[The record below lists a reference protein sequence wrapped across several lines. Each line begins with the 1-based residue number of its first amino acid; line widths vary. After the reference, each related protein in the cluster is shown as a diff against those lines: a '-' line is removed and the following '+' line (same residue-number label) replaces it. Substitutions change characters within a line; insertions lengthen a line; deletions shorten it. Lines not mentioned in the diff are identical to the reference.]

1 MNALNLDAYDYLFKG
16 IFLFIFIISGNYLGE
31 LLGCRLIYL
40 LTENMIIK
48 NLLGFLTLFLTLAF
62 TIDLKTPLW
71 ELFKISVIL
80 YIIFILSSKTTK
92 YINYLLIFIFL
103 ISFIVQLYKDRL
115 KKKIQ
120 LKKITDNEKIHL
132 EYIKIFNNYILKIII
147 VLILIGV
154 LIYIGEQKRSHKE
167 NFNYYTFFVGEINC
181 GEGKENI
188 NNPKE
193 YWNSL
198 KYTFNI

>member
-1 MNALNLDAYDYLFKG
+1 MLELDNNDYLFKG
-16 IFLFIFIISGNYLGE
+16 IFLFIFIISGNYLGQ

-40 LTENMIIK
+40 LNESIITK
-48 NLLGFLTLFLTLAF
+48 HLLGFITLFLTLAF
-62 TIDLKTPLW
+62 TVDLNKSLFK
-71 ELFKISVIL
+71 LFKISCIL

-120 LKKITDNEKIHL
+120 IKKITDNEKIHL

-147 VLILIGV
+147 ALILIGV
-154 LIYIGEQKRSHKE
+154 LIYIGEQKRSHEE

-181 GEGKENI
+181 GEGEENI

-193 YWNSL
+193 YWKSL

>member
-1 MNALNLDAYDYLFKG
+1 MLELDNNDYLFKG
-16 IFLFIFIISGNYLGE
+16 IFLFIFVISGNYLGQ

-40 LTENMIIK
+40 LNENIITK
-48 NLLGFLTLFLTLAF
+48 HILGFITLFLTLAF
-62 TIDLKTPLW
+62 TIDINTSLVK
-71 ELFKISVIL
+71 LFNISCIL
-80 YIIFILSSKTTK
+80 YILFILSSKTTK

-103 ISFIVQLYKDRL
+103 ISFIIQLYKDRL

-120 LKKITDNEKIHL
+120 IKKITDNEKIHL

-147 VLILIGV
+147 ALILIGV

-181 GEGKENI
+181 GEGEENI

>member
-1 MNALNLDAYDYLFKG
+1 MFEINNEEYLFKG

-31 LLGCRLIYL
+31 LLGCRLIKL
-40 LTENMIIK
+40 LNEDIITK
-48 NLLGFLTLFLTLAF
+48 HLLGFITLFLTLAF
-62 TIDLKTPLW
+62 TVDLNKSLFK
-71 ELFKISVIL
+71 LFKISCIL

-115 KKKIQ
+115 KKKVQ
-120 LKKITDNEKIHL
+120 LKKITNNEKTHL

-147 VLILIGV
+147 ALILIGV

-167 NFNYYTFFVGEINC
+167 NFNYYTFFAGEINC
-181 GEGKENI
+181 GEGEENI
-188 NNPKE
+188 NNPQE

-198 KYTFNI
+198 KYTINI

>member
-71 ELFKISVIL
+71 DLFKISVIL

-92 YINYLLIFIFL
+92 YINYILMILFI
-103 ISFIVQLYKDRL
+103 ISFIIILYKDRL
-115 KKKIQ
+115 RQKKFAKLLTKTEEQ
-120 LKKITDNEKIHL
+120 HLSYIHI
-132 EYIKIFNNYILKIII
+132 YNSYILQILIII
-147 VLILIGV
+147 LIIGV
-154 LIYIGEQKRSHKE
+154 IIYIGEQKRSHG
-167 NFNYYTFFVGEINC
+167 NDFNYYTFFMGNTKC
-181 GEGKENI
+181 SEGNENI
-188 NNPKE
+188 NEPNE
-193 YWNSL
+193 YWTSV
-198 KYTFNI
+198 KHTFK

>member
-1 MNALNLDAYDYLFKG
+1 MFEINNEDYLFKG

-31 LLGCRLIYL
+31 LLGCRLITL
-40 LTENMIIK
+40 LKENIITK
-48 NLLGFLTLFLTLAF
+48 HLLGFLTLFLTLAF
-62 TIDLKTPLW
+62 TVDLNKSLFK
-71 ELFKISVIL
+71 LFKISCIL

-120 LKKITDNEKIHL
+120 IKKITDNEKIHL

-147 VLILIGV
+147 ALILIGV

-181 GEGKENI
+181 GEGEENI

>member
-1 MNALNLDAYDYLFKG
+1 MFEINNEDYLFKG

-31 LLGCRLIYL
+31 LLGCRLIKL
-40 LTENMIIK
+40 LNEDIITK
-48 NLLGFLTLFLTLAF
+48 HLLGFITLFLTLAF
-62 TIDLKTPLW
+62 TVDLNKSLFK
-71 ELFKISVIL
+71 LFKISCIL

-115 KKKIQ
+115 KKKVQ
-120 LKKITDNEKIHL
+120 LKKITNNEKTHL

-147 VLILIGV
+147 ALILIGV

-181 GEGKENI
+181 GEGEENI
-188 NNPKE
+188 NNPQE

>member
-1 MNALNLDAYDYLFKG
+1 MFEINNEDYLFKG

-31 LLGCRLIYL
+31 LLGCRLITL
-40 LTENMIIK
+40 LKENIITK
-48 NLLGFLTLFLTLAF
+48 HLLGFLTLFLTLAF
-62 TIDLKTPLW
+62 TVDLNKSLFK
-71 ELFKISVIL
+71 LFKISCIL

-120 LKKITDNEKIHL
+120 IKKITVNEKIHL

-147 VLILIGV
+147 ALILIGV
-154 LIYIGEQKRSHKE
+154 LIYIGEQKRSHEE

-181 GEGKENI
+181 GEGEENI

-193 YWNSL
+193 YWKSL

>member
-1 MNALNLDAYDYLFKG
+1 MFEINNEDYLFKG

-31 LLGCRLIYL
+31 LLGCRLIKL
-40 LTENMIIK
+40 LNEDIITK
-48 NLLGFLTLFLTLAF
+48 HLLGFITLFLTLAF
-62 TIDLKTPLW
+62 TVDLNKSLFK
-71 ELFKISVIL
+71 LFKISCIL

-115 KKKIQ
+115 KKKVQ
-120 LKKITDNEKIHL
+120 LKKITNNEKTHL

-147 VLILIGV
+147 ALILIGV

-167 NFNYYTFFVGEINC
+167 NFNYYTFFAGEINC
-181 GEGKENI
+181 GEGEENI
-188 NNPKE
+188 NNPQE

>member
-1 MNALNLDAYDYLFKG
+1 MFEINNEDYLFKG

-31 LLGCRLIYL
+31 LLGCRLITL
-40 LTENMIIK
+40 LKENIITK
-48 NLLGFLTLFLTLAF
+48 HLLGFLTLFLTLAF
-62 TIDLKTPLW
+62 TVDLNKSLFK
-71 ELFKISVIL
+71 LFKISCIL

-120 LKKITDNEKIHL
+120 IKKITDNEKIHL

-147 VLILIGV
+147 ALILIGV
-154 LIYIGEQKRSHKE
+154 LIYIGEQKRSHEE

-181 GEGKENI
+181 GEGEENI

-193 YWNSL
+193 YWKSL

>member
-1 MNALNLDAYDYLFKG
+1 MFELDKNDYLFKG
-16 IFLFIFIISGNYLGE
+16 IFLFIFIISGNYLGQ

-40 LTENMIIK
+40 LNENIITK
-48 NLLGFLTLFLTLAF
+48 HLLGFITLFLTLAF
-62 TIDLKTPLW
+62 TVDINTSLIK
-71 ELFKISVIL
+71 LFKISCIL

-115 KKKIQ
+115 KKRKII
-120 LKKITDNEKIHL
+120 KKINNNEKLHL
-132 EYIKIFNNYILKIII
+132 EYIEKYNNYIIKIII
-147 VLILIGV
+147 ILLIIGV
-154 LIYIGEQKRSHKE
+154 LIYIGEQKRSYKE

-181 GEGKENI
+181 NEGKENI
-188 NNPKE
+188 NNPNE
-193 YWNSL
+193 YWTSL